1 MSNATNFS
9 EFYQENKKL
18 VREYIETRVELLKL
32 KSVRSLS
39 QVLSLMII
47 LFITSALLLFVML
60 FLGMSFA
67 WWIARLTDSNAIGFL
82 SAAGLFTL
90 LVMIVIAL
98 RKPLFRTPLIKMF
111 ISEAMKDEL
120 ESEEEE

>member
-32 KSVRSLS
+32 KGVRSLAGS
-39 QVLSLMII
+39 QFDDHSIHHQC
-47 LFITSALLLFVML
+47 LLLFVML

-67 WWIARLTDSNAIGFL
+67 RWIASSPTAMRLIPERGRTIYT
-82 SAAGLFTL
+82 AGYHRDCSPE
-90 LVMIVIAL
+90 A
-98 RKPLFRTPLIKMF
+98 LFRTPVIKMF

-120 ESEEEE
+120 EGEEE

>member
-32 KSVRSLS
+32 KGVRSLS
-39 QVLSLMII
+39 QVSSLLII
-47 LFITSALLLFVML
+47 IFITSSLLLFVML

-67 WWIARLTDSNAIGFL
+67 WWIAGLTNSNAIGFL
-82 SAAGLFTL
+82 SAAGLFIV
-90 LVMIVIAL
+90 LVIILIAL
-98 RKPLFRTPLIKMF
+98 RKPLFRAPLIRMF
-111 ISEAMKDEL
+111 ISEAMKDENDPDDD
-120 ESEEEE
+120 